1 MEGIQMR
8 ELVIG
13 LDLGTTSVKAVAF
26 DLKGNVIEE
35 SESLIETIYP
45 EESFVEQN
53 PAVIEKRTREVLRD
67 IFAKTQDEKVL
78 SVGISCAM
86 HSLICVDDNGTA
98 ISNML
103 IWSDGRSS
111 ELVEK
116 MDLDLKKTIYTKTG
130 TPIHPMSPLLK
141 LMWMKDN
148 NYEAYQKA
156 AYFMSMKEYF
166 IYKWYGKRVIDY
178 SMASAT
184 GLMNIKSLTWDEDV
198 LHYAGVDVEQLSQ
211 IVAPTE
217 IIDGLKPEL
226 ADEMHWPANV
236 KLVIGA
242 ADGQLANLG
251 NGAIKPGE
259 VAVSVGTSGAIRQLI
274 EGQHVNDNGETF
286 SYAFTADTSI
296 IGGPTNN
303 GGIALQWLKDMM
315 EFTGSH
321 EEFLNGAEDVA
332 IGADGL
338 LFVPYVNGERA
349 PVWNQKARGNFYGL
363 SVTHRRPHLVK
374 AVLEGIVFNLYQI
387 GQSLEAIAG
396 KPTSISVNGGLSK
409 SPLWVQIMADVF
421 GQEIQLADTHHG
433 AAWGAGWT
441 ALVATNKV
449 SSFEQIKKNIPIS
462 QVIQPNME
470 NHKKYMQVFTRYQQI
485 AKDIEK
491 YF

>member
-1 MEGIQMR
+1 ME
-8 ELVIG
+8 EVVIG
-13 LDLGTTSVKAVAF
+13 LDFGTTSVKAVAF
-26 DLKGNVIEE
+26 DLKGKVKAEAE
-35 SESLIETIYP
+35 QLIETYYP
-45 EESFVEQN
+45 APSFVEQK
-53 PAVIEKRTREVLRD
+53 PDEIEASTRKVLAD
-67 IFAKTQDEKVL
+67 IFVETQQQNVL

-86 HSLICVDDNGTA
+86 HSLICVDQNGKPL
-98 ISNML
+98 SDMS

-111 ELVEK
+111 ELVT
-116 MDLDLKKTIYTKTG
+116 DLDPAVKKSVYSKTG

-141 LMWMKDN
+141 LMWMKEN
-148 NYEAYQKA
+148 NYEPYQNA
-156 AYFMSMKEYF
+156 AYFMSMKEYLLF
-166 IYKWYGKRVIDY
+166 QWFDKRIIDY

-184 GLMNIKSLTWDEDV
+184 GLMNVKSLDWEEEA
-198 LHYAGVDVEQLSQ
+198 LELAGVKRSQLSE
-211 IVAPTE
+211 IVGPTE
-217 IIDGLKPEL
+217 IVEGLKTEIATELGWPEGT
-226 ADEMHWPANV
+226 P
-236 KLVIGA
+236 LVIGA

-259 VAVSVGTSGAIRQLI
+259 VAVTVGTSGAIRQLI
-274 EGQHVNDNGETF
+274 SGQHVNENGETF
-286 SYAFTADTSI
+286 SYAFTSDTSI

-315 EFTGSH
+315 EFEGSH
-321 EEFLNGAEDVA
+321 EQFLAGAEEVE

-363 SVTHRRPHLVK
+363 SVTHRRRHLVR

-387 GQSLEAIAG
+387 GQSLEEIAG
-396 KPTSISVNGGLSK
+396 VPTTISVNGGLSK
-409 SPLWVQIMADVF
+409 SPLWVQILADVF

-441 ALVATNKV
+441 ALVATGKV
-449 SSFEQIKKNIPIS
+449 ESFEKIKENIPID
-462 QVIQPNME
+462 QVVKPNMV
-470 NHKKYMQVFTRYQQI
+470 NHEKYKEAFTKYQQI

>member
-1 MEGIQMR
+1 MR

-26 DLKGNVIEE
+26 DLKGNVMEE
-35 SESLIETIYP
+35 AEQLIETIYP
-45 EESFVEQN
+45 EDSYVEQN
-53 PAVIEKRTREVLRD
+53 PDIIEKHTREVLTD
-67 IFAKTQDEKVL
+67 IFKKTKNEKVL
-78 SVGISCAM
+78 SIGISCAM
-86 HSLICVDDNGTA
+86 HSLICVDGNGEA
-98 ISNML
+98 LSNML

-111 ELVEK
+111 ELVEN
-116 MDLDLKKTIYTKTG
+116 MDEDLKRSIYSKTG

-141 LMWMKDN
+141 LMWMKEK

-156 AYFMSMKEYF
+156 DYFMSMKEYF

-184 GLMNIKSLTWDEDV
+184 GLMNIKSLNWDEEV
-198 LHYAGVDVEQLSQ
+198 LHLAGVKNEQLSE
-211 IVAPTE
+211 IVAPTF
-217 IIDGLKPEL
+217 IMDGLKPEL
-226 ADEMHWPANV
+226 AAEMKWPTGVN
-236 KLVIGA
+236 LVIGA

-274 EGQHVNDNGETF
+274 EGQHVNENGETF
-286 SYAFTADTSI
+286 SYAFTENTSI

-303 GGIALQWLKDMM
+303 GGIALQWLKDIM
-315 EFTGSH
+315 EFTGTH
-321 EEFLNGAEDVA
+321 EEFLSGAEHA
-332 IGADGL
+332 SIGSAGL

-363 SVTHRRPHLVK
+363 NITHRRPHLVR

-396 KPTSISVNGGLSK
+396 KPTTISVNGGLSK

-421 GQEIQLADTHHG
+421 GKEIQLADTHHG

-441 ALVATNKV
+441 ALVAINKV
-449 SSFEQIKKNIPIS
+449 ASFEQIKENIPID

-470 NHKKYMQVFTRYQQI
+470 NHEEYQKIFARYQQI

>member
-1 MEGIQMR
+1 MK

-26 DLKGNVIEE
+26 DLKGNVIQE
-35 SESLIETIYP
+35 SEKLIETIYP
-45 EESFVEQN
+45 QESVVEQE
-53 PAVIEKRTREVLRD
+53 PAIIERYTREVLKD
-67 IFAKTQDEKVL
+67 IFMKTKNEKVL
-78 SVGISCAM
+78 TIGISCAM
-86 HSLICVDDNGTA
+86 HSLICVGEDGEPL
-98 ISNML
+98 SNML

-111 ELVEK
+111 ELVKK
-116 MDLDLKKTIYTKTG
+116 MDADLKRNIYTRTG
-130 TPIHPMSPLLK
+130 TPIHPMSPFMK
-141 LMWMKDN
+141 LIWMKEN
-148 NYEAYQKA
+148 NYEPYRKA
-156 AYFMSMKEYF
+156 AYFMSMKEYL
-166 IYKWYGKRVIDY
+166 IYKWYGKRLVDY

-184 GLMNIKSLTWDEDV
+184 GLMNIKSLSWDKEV
-198 LHYAGVDVEQLSQ
+198 LQQAGVKELQLST
-211 IVAPTE
+211 IVPPTE
-217 IIDGLKPEL
+217 VLDGLNTEIESVL
-226 ADEMHWPANV
+226 NWPKEA

-286 SYAFTADTSI
+286 SYAFTAGTSI

-315 EFTGSH
+315 EFKGTH
-321 EEFLNGAEDVA
+321 EEFLSGAENIA
-332 IGADGL
+332 IGAEGL
-338 LFVPYVNGERA
+338 LFIPYVNGERA

-363 SVTHRRPHLVK
+363 NVTHRRPHLVR
-374 AVLEGIVFNLYQI
+374 AVLEGIVYNLYQI

-421 GQEIQLADTHHG
+421 GKEIQLADTHHG

-441 ALVATNKV
+441 ALVAIDKV
-449 SSFEQIKKNIPIS
+449 ASFEQIKENIPID
-462 QVIQPNME
+462 QVVQPNMS
-470 NHKKYMQVFTRYQQI
+470 NHEKYKEIFMRYQQL

-491 YF
+491 FF

>member
-1 MEGIQMR
+1 MR

-26 DLKGNVIEE
+26 DLKGNVIKE
-35 SESLIETIYP
+35 SEQLIETIYP
-45 EESFVEQN
+45 QDSFVEQN
-53 PAVIEKRTREVLRD
+53 PAVIEQQTRGVLTD
-67 IFAKTQDEKVL
+67 IFKKTKNEKVL
-78 SVGISCAM
+78 AVGISCAM
-86 HSLICVDDNGTA
+86 HSLICVGENGEA
-98 ISNML
+98 LSNML

-111 ELVEK
+111 SLVER
-116 MDLDLKKTIYTKTG
+116 MDPVLKKDIYTKTG
-130 TPIHPMSPLLK
+130 TPVHPMSPLLK
-141 LMWMKDN
+141 LMWMKEY
-148 NYEAYQKA
+148 NYRPYQEAK
-156 AYFMSMKEYF
+156 YFMSMKEYF
-166 IYKWYGKRVIDY
+166 IYKWFGKRVIDY

-184 GLMNIKSLTWDEDV
+184 GLMNIKSLSWDEEV
-198 LHYAGVDVEQLSQ
+198 LQYAGVKIEQLSR

-217 IIDGLKPEL
+217 IIVGLKEEL
-226 ADEMHWPANV
+226 AEEMNWPKDV

-274 EGQHVNDNGETF
+274 EGQHVNQNGETF

-303 GGIALQWLKDMM
+303 GGIALQWLKEMM
-315 EFTGSH
+315 EFEGSH
-321 EEFLNGAEDVA
+321 EEFLKGAEDTA

-338 LFVPYVNGERA
+338 LFIPYVNGERA

-363 SVTHRRPHLVK
+363 SVTHRRPQLVR

-409 SPLWVQIMADVF
+409 STLWVQIMADVF
-421 GQEIQLADTHHG
+421 GKEIQLADTHHG

-441 ALVATNKV
+441 ALVAINKV
-449 SSFEQIKKNIPIS
+449 ASFEQIKENIPVD
-462 QVIQPNME
+462 QVIQPNLD
-470 NHKKYMQVFTRYQQI
+470 NHEKYKKVFARYQQL